1 MIEKRQYGCNDG
13 EVNVIA
19 INCDTLRI
27 ELYSAE
33 YTTNKKAHMDSADS
47 QLQVY
52 SIEFN
57 YVYVTKASI
66 VLCIN
71 SFQID

>member
-1 MIEKRQYGCNDG
+1 
-13 EVNVIA
+13 
-19 INCDTLRI
+19 
-27 ELYSAE
+27 
-33 YTTNKKAHMDSADS
+33 MDSADS